1 MVDDALSIAS
11 SRQSI
16 QQGICQENQTI
27 DGLFLEPAGVETI
40 KSIHMFEGEDG
51 KVRTVI
57 GMRGDACA
65 KMSAPNFKKKNA
77 SARRAKVFLD
87 IETPAVVE

>member
-1 MVDDALSIAS
+1 MTFDGPVDITN
-11 SRQSI
+11 
-16 QQGICQENQTI
+16 NQTI
-27 DGLFLEPAGVETI
+27 DGLFLAPAGVETI

-77 SARRAKVFLD
+77 RARRIGKIRIMMMARQQGMANRAD
-87 IETPAVVE
+87 A